1 MDNLVLVQMAQTVVY
16 LLEAFILLFV
26 AKQVYARVFRRVD
39 LSPSAPMPLP
49 QQGWAADKDV
59 GQGRQRMG

>member
-39 LSPSAPMPLP
+39 LLPSAPMPLP
-49 QQGWAADKDV
+49 QQGRAADKDV